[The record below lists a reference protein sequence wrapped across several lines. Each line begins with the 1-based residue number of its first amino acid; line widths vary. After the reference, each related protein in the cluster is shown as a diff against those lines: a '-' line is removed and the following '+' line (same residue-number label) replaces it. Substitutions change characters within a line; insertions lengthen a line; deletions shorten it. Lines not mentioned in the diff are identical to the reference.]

1 MLDSN
6 GQVWRL
12 VPGGTPEL
20 YIASAVAAK
29 ISIPLLRLPRAI
41 AVDQADNL
49 YIRQVPFDSSIVGVR
64 IYVISPT
71 GTVGQKTNAA
81 PDFLLGSP
89 DPQTI
94 AIDRAGNVWE
104 TSSASA
110 MYAAGPTFKGQSL
123 TSFGFEGDDGPI
135 TNARFNGPI
144 SLTVGPDG
152 SVFVL
157 DSRNSRVRRISGAT
171 LTAAPSIASGSVVNA
186 GSLLAGPIAP
196 GELVSIFG
204 AGLGPPWP
212 VSFTVRDNAIP
223 LALGSIQVLFDGQP
237 APVTAVSAN
246 QINVFV
252 PFGISAKANAQVV
265 VKVDG
270 VASPAITM
278 PVASSAFGL
287 FTASA
292 SGTGQA
298 AALNQD
304 NSYNNAGTPAAAG
317 SIVSFY
323 GTGAGAMTPAEPDGA
338 IVTSIPLPQ
347 PDVPVTV
354 SIGGQNAEVLYAGAA
369 PSLPAG
375 VLQIN
380 ARIPAGMPRGDAAV
394 AVTVG
399 GLKTTRVVTVAV
411 Q

>member
-1 MLDSN
+1 
-6 GQVWRL
+6 
-12 VPGGTPEL
+12 
-20 YIASAVAAK
+20 
-29 ISIPLLRLPRAI
+29 
-41 AVDQADNL
+41 
-49 YIRQVPFDSSIVGVR
+49 
-64 IYVISPT
+64 
-71 GTVGQKTNAA
+71 
-81 PDFLLGSP
+81 
-89 DPQTI
+89 
-94 AIDRAGNVWE
+94 
-104 TSSASA
+104 
-110 MYAAGPTFKGQSL
+110 MYAAGPTFKGESL
-123 TSFGFEGDDGPI
+123 TNSGFEGDDGPF
-135 TNARFNGPI
+135 TNARFSGPV

-157 DSRNSRVRRISGAT
+157 DSGNARVRRISGAT
-171 LTAAPSIASGSVVNA
+171 LTAAPSIASGGIVNA
-186 GSLLAGPIAP
+186 GSLLPGPIAP

-212 VSFTVRDNAIP
+212 ANFTIRDNAIP
-223 LALGSIQVLFDGQP
+223 RALGSIEVLFDGQP

-252 PFGISAKANAQVV
+252 PFGVSGKSTTQVM

-270 VASPAITM
+270 MASPATTAPI
-278 PVASSAFGL
+278 ASSAFGL
-287 FTASA
+287 FTANA
-292 SGTGQA
+292 SGSGQA

-323 GTGAGAMTPAEPDGA
+323 ATGAGAMTPAVSDGA
-338 IVTSIPLPQ
+338 IVTSVPLPQ
-347 PDVPVTV
+347 PDLPVTV
-354 SIGGQNAEVLYAGAA
+354 TIGGQNAEVLYAGAA

-380 ARIPAGMPRGDAAV
+380 ARIPVGLPPGDAVV

-399 GLKTTRVVTVAV
+399 GLKTTRAVTVAV